1 MWLRVCP
8 RCKQQTPGDQKACAA
23 CGYVPSSDLWWKV
36 PLIVLLFLIA
46 FGLAVAI
53 RR

>member
-8 RCKQQTPGDQKACAA
+8 RCKQQTPGDQKGCAA

-36 PLIVLLFLIA
+36 PLIVALFVLA
-46 FGLAVAI
+46 FALAFALQ
-53 RR
+53 R